1 MQIKEKLPNY
11 LILFFS
17 LIYLIWLFKTY
28 SGNIHSMYIDMYKF
42 TNGDFSYK
50 NDYFLSSSLQIKA
63 SILYKIFQFIKLNPD
78 NDYFGFFL
86 HLTFSSLSG
95 YFLYLIIKN
104 HTEITEPRFI
114 LIFLFS
120 ILLIGKHLVPTNGNT
135 VTWVSGNSMSPT
147 YFAHSMI
154 FFLLWSLLEKRI
166 LLLSIISVLMIFI
179 GIKASWYAVGC
190 SVLYTLIYMKP
201 LRKKL
206 WIVAPII
213 SVLYLLQSNEL
224 VLNFDEKIFVFED
237 IVKNDHAETSFFVL
251 NKIYIT
257 KIILSFV
264 LFFFMWKK
272 IKDSEFKKFCFTVF
286 IISIFTFVFG
296 YLYFGYGYKI
306 FPVPQIAIISLTR
319 GFGLFE
325 LIFWLLIG
333 IHIYKIRTFQI
344 VKILILTLIFYV
356 SAGIKGLIVGSLI
369 SLLGFLFIYSLKNI
383 KFFKEN
389 FEDSFFLKSNYF
401 KNSLIVIF
409 LIVLAPGILYLGYQK
424 FDKGFS
430 LYSLSKI
437 KKGTI
442 GDLSKNKK
450 RLTSAIKLRVCD
462 DFILYDPFYLRLT
475 SSIAGKSSFTGS
487 SYFNNF
493 DIKLI
498 NESKK
503 RNLISKNFKNQLI
516 SNETISAET
525 IKKFE
530 EYQVTVLLD
539 KKFLEQFPN
548 TVQYNEI
555 QTNQILINFYNNKH
569 HSEFKINCLSK
580 IN

>member
-1 MQIKEKLPNY
+1 
-11 LILFFS
+11 
-17 LIYLIWLFKTY
+17 
-28 SGNIHSMYIDMYKF
+28 
-42 TNGDFSYK
+42 
-50 NDYFLSSSLQIKA
+50 
-63 SILYKIFQFIKLNPD
+63 
-78 NDYFGFFL
+78 
-86 HLTFSSLSG
+86 
-95 YFLYLIIKN
+95 
-104 HTEITEPRFI
+104 
-114 LIFLFS
+114 
-120 ILLIGKHLVPTNGNT
+120 
-135 VTWVSGNSMSPT
+135 
-147 YFAHSMI
+147 
-154 FFLLWSLLEKRI
+154 
-166 LLLSIISVLMIFI
+166 
-179 GIKASWYAVGC
+179 
-190 SVLYTLIYMKP
+190 
-201 LRKKL
+201 
-206 WIVAPII
+206 
-213 SVLYLLQSNEL
+213 
-224 VLNFDEKIFVFED
+224 
-237 IVKNDHAETSFFVL
+237 
-251 NKIYIT
+251 
-257 KIILSFV
+257 
-264 LFFFMWKK
+264 
-272 IKDSEFKKFCFTVF
+272 
-286 IISIFTFVFG
+286 
-296 YLYFGYGYKI
+296 
-306 FPVPQIAIISLTR
+306 
-319 GFGLFE
+319 
-325 LIFWLLIG
+325 
-333 IHIYKIRTFQI
+333 
-344 VKILILTLIFYV
+344 
-356 SAGIKGLIVGSLI
+356 
-369 SLLGFLFIYSLKNI
+369 IYSLKNI

-539 KKFLEQFPN
+539 KKFLEQF
-548 TVQYNEI
+548 
-555 QTNQILINFYNNKH
+555 
-569 HSEFKINCLSK
+569 
-580 IN
+580 